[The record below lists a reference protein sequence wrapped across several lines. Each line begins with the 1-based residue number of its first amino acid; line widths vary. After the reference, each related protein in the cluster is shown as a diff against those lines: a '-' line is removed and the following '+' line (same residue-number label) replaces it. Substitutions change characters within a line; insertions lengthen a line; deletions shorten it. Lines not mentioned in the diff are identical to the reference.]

1 MGSIYRVRIGDLWQS
16 RFADQTFAAFKFR
29 FFQEGILKGSS
40 DSRLSPRIRAAVNY
54 HGPFQEIVELVT
66 GLLENI
72 QTVLDGFEQAEKK
85 SFDEK
90 SFRDSL
96 NALRPGREL
105 SQTQTALLLDMF
117 TLTASEK
124 AKYTTSRRL
133 VKILQLRSKPG
144 EGGHEYII
152 RGTLMKDYLLRLLH
166 QCTPNYEDRYQAFVP
181 IGQTD
186 AISILPILKL
196 IEILELASYELRGGE
211 KSEIFIRINDPYKLR
226 RLAEGNYSNAIL
238 QEVVRRHRASQKLL
252 QDFFTTDLSD
262 EERWDLIE
270 DHFLGREEDV
280 AALLAQG

>member
-1 MGSIYRVRIGDLWQS
+1 MQRPPN
-16 RFADQTFAAFKFR
+16 
-29 FFQEGILKGSS
+29 ILTIAGS
-40 DSRLSPRIRAAVNY
+40 DSGGAAGIQAALKTMTMLGAYGMSVITALTAQN
-54 HGPFQEIVELVT
+54 GLGVT
-66 GLLENI
+66 GIHAPAPAFVALQL

-105 SQTQTALLLDMF
+105 GKTQTDLLLDMF

-133 VKILQLRSKPG
+133 GKILPLRSKPG

-196 IEILELASYELRGGE
+196 LEILELASYELRGGE
-211 KSEIFIRINDPYKLR
+211 KAEIFIRINDPSKLR

-252 QDFFTTDLSD
+252 QDFFTIDLSD
-262 EERWDLIE
+262 DERWELIE

-280 AALLAQG
+280 ENLLNQG

>member
-1 MGSIYRVRIGDLWQS
+1 M
-16 RFADQTFAAFKFR
+16 
-29 FFQEGILKGSS
+29 
-40 DSRLSPRIRAAVNY
+40 
-54 HGPFQEIVELVT
+54 ELVT

-280 AALLAQG
+280 TALLAQG